1 MKHALKA
8 TIVAAAAATA
18 LLGSAAWAGEVK
30 GSNGGEFKDV
40 NGRSVCAFSGLNDE
54 YYILDQWEAAR
65 TQSFGQL
72 VSEGLID
79 PQAFNDPD
87 VATPTMSCNPVSGT
101 DLHE

>member
-1 MKHALKA
+1 MRHPLKA
-8 TIVAAAAATA
+8 TIVAAATTA
-18 LLGSAAWAGEVK
+18 LLSSAAWAGEVK

-54 YYILDQWEAAR
+54 YYILDDWDAAR
-65 TQSFGQL
+65 TQSYGQL
-72 VSEGLID
+72 VSQGIID

-87 VATPTMSCNPVSGT
+87 VSAPIGSCNPVRGV